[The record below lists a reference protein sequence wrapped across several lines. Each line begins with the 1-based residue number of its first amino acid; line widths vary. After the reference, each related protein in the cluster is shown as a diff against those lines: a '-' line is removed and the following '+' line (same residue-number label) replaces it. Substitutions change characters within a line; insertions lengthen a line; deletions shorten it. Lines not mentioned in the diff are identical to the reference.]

1 MFLPGMNTSPPP
13 VSVITVCLN
22 SARTI
27 ERTIGSVRDQDHPAV
42 EYVVV
47 DGGSTDGTLEIL
59 ERHRD
64 RVDTLVSERDRGIS
78 DAFNKGIRLS
88 TGRFIQFLNADDAL
102 GPGQLR
108 TAVELLARH
117 PDAGYAHG
125 DVVKLDP
132 HTGQSITMK
141 GEQGYDRHIRYVMK
155 GLNHPTILARRELF
169 ERHGTFDERWRV
181 AMDYDWLLRVHQAG
195 VRGVYSADI
204 VATMFGGGISDARAY
219 EAFREV
225 RDISIQYG
233 CSRLFAQTYYAIR
246 CLKQRLYVALGKR

>member
-1 MFLPGMNTSPPP
+1 
-13 VSVITVCLN
+13 VITVCLN

-27 ERTIGSVRDQDHPAV
+27 ERTIGSVRNQDHPAV

-59 ERHRD
+59 EHHRD
-64 RVDTLVSERDRGIS
+64 RVDRLVSEKDRGIS

-88 TGRFIQFLNADDAL
+88 TGSFVQFLNADDAL

-108 TAVELLARH
+108 IALELLDRH
-117 PDAGYAHG
+117 PDAGFASG
-125 DVVKLDP
+125 DVVKVDP
-132 HTGQSITMK
+132 RTGQANTMK
-141 GEQGYDRHIRYVMK
+141 GSPRYDRYIRHVMK

-169 ERHGTFDERWRV
+169 ERFGQFDERWRV
-181 AMDYDWLLRVHQAG
+181 AMDYDWLLRLHQAG
-195 VRGVYSADI
+195 IRGVYSADI

-225 RDISIQYG
+225 RDISIHYG
-233 CSRLFAQTYYAIR
+233 CSRLFAQTYYAAR

>member
-1 MFLPGMNTSPPP
+1 MFIPGMNTPPP
-13 VSVITVCLN
+13 LVSVITVCLN

-27 ERTIGSVRDQDHPAV
+27 ERTIGSVRNQDHPAV
-42 EYVVV
+42 EYIVV

-59 ERHRD
+59 DHHRD
-64 RVDTLVSERDRGIS
+64 RVDRLVSEKDRGIS

-88 TGRFIQFLNADDAL
+88 TGSFLQFLNADDAL

-117 PDAGYAHG
+117 PEAGFAHG
-125 DVVKLDP
+125 DVVKVDP
-132 HTGQSITMK
+132 RTGQANTMK
-141 GEQGYDRHIRYVMK
+141 GEQGYDRYIHYVMK

-169 ERHGTFDERWRV
+169 ERFGQFDERWRV

-225 RDISIQYG
+225 RDISITHG
-233 CSRLFAQTYYAIR
+233 CGRLFAQTYYTIR